1 MTTLPPE
8 PDGDAERARAW
19 DAIVADLSNDP
30 DFVSS
35 LDARR
40 GLPTG
45 EFELGGAQRGS
56 DAASDTDDDE
66 YQPTPWEAYL
76 DEGYEPPEPDPIT
89 VPSDPVL
96 RFAWL
101 GVIGGPL
108 VVIGANLV
116 GGSMTVSGAGVVA
129 FLAGFAVL
137 IGRMND
143 RRDDDSGAVI

>member
-1 MTTLPPE
+1 MTTQPPD
-8 PDGDAERARAW
+8 PNGDAERARAW

-30 DFVSS
+30 DFVAN

-40 GLPTG
+40 GVPSG
-45 EFELGGAQRGS
+45 EYELGAPKTEP
-56 DAASDTDDDE
+56 ADDE

-76 DEGYEPPEPDPIT
+76 DEGFEPPEPDPIT
-89 VPSDPVL
+89 VPADPVL

-108 VVIGANLV
+108 VVIGSNLV
-116 GGSMTVSGAGVVA
+116 GGSMLVSGAGVVA

-137 IGRMND
+137 IGQMSD
-143 RRDDDSGAVI
+143 KRDDDDTGAVI